1 MKKINFYDTS
11 SLLLLADELFD
22 QKDTDA
28 EIYISSIT
36 LEELEHIKTAA
47 NKDID
52 VKYAAR
58 RLLHLLDNNMDKYN
72 VSIYKEGMEKPI
84 LKKGI
89 SLTNDVKILS
99 CAYDLNNGP
108 FISSDITF
116 FTNDLCLK
124 HIARLFFDK
133 VKSIEE
139 EKDDYLG
146 YKDITMSNDDMTY
159 FYSNPEENIYNLL
172 QNEYLIVRNNEGE
185 IVDRL
190 CWTGENYRHLD
201 YATFSSKWFG
211 NVKPMAND
219 VYQAFVADSFNT
231 NKITMVKGP
240 AGSGKTFLSLAFLLH
255 KLEKN
260 KIDKI
265 IIFCN
270 TVATKDSAKLGYYPG
285 TRDEKLLDSQI
296 GNLLTSKFGGRCE
309 VERMIEEEKLV
320 LLPMS
325 DIRGYDTSGMR
336 AGVYISEA
344 QNLSINLMKLALQR
358 LGEDSICIVDGDCK
372 TQVDDIQFAGPNSGM
387 RRASKVFRGSDIY
400 GEITL
405 KEIHRSRIGRIAEN
419 M

>member
-1 MKKINFYDTS
+1 
-11 SLLLLADELFD
+11 
-22 QKDTDA
+22 
-28 EIYISSIT
+28 
-36 LEELEHIKTAA
+36 
-47 NKDID
+47 
-52 VKYAAR
+52 
-58 RLLHLLDNNMDKYN
+58 MDKYN

-219 VYQAFVADSFNT
+219 VY
-231 NKITMVKGP
+231 
-240 AGSGKTFLSLAFLLH
+240 
-255 KLEKN
+255 
-260 KIDKI
+260 
-265 IIFCN
+265 
-270 TVATKDSAKLGYYPG
+270 
-285 TRDEKLLDSQI
+285 
-296 GNLLTSKFGGRCE
+296 
-309 VERMIEEEKLV
+309 
-320 LLPMS
+320 
-325 DIRGYDTSGMR
+325 
-336 AGVYISEA
+336 
-344 QNLSINLMKLALQR
+344 
-358 LGEDSICIVDGDCK
+358 
-372 TQVDDIQFAGPNSGM
+372 
-387 RRASKVFRGSDIY
+387 
-400 GEITL
+400 
-405 KEIHRSRIGRIAEN
+405 
-419 M
+419 